1 MPTILILDDEPDFAS
16 SAAELA
22 RLAGYDVHLA
32 QSVAQ
37 ARELLRGPCMDLMLL
52 DLTLPDGSA
61 LDLIDQVDLSRH
73 GRVVIV
79 TGNPTIESAARAVS
93 SPVVEYLIKPLRP
106 SRFERLLREVARR
119 GEERGSEPAGLDSL
133 LGDSPAMTDLR
144 QVLQRVAPSDAT
156 VLLSGESGTGKEV
169 VARAIHVLSGRTGD
183 FVAVN
188 CGAIAPDLLA
198 SQLFGHERGSFT
210 GAGQRHAG
218 FFEQAAGGTLFLDE
232 IGEMPKALQV
242 YLLRVLETGQVRR
255 VGGSQLIDTPVRVV
269 AATNREPLAAVSE
282 GVLREDLYYRL
293 ADFPITLAPLR
304 ARGGDVVLLA
314 RMFIERLNVAY
325 GASKRLDTRCVP
337 DLMRH
342 GWPGNVRELRSAVQ
356 RAYLLERSSEV
367 AVRPGNGMRTV
378 WAETDTSI
386 TFAVGTTFAE
396 MERRMLLK
404 TLAWCDND
412 KTATA
417 RALGISVRTVH
428 NQLAR
433 LHAERHGVSAARDDA
448 AA

>member
-325 GASKRLDTRCVP
+325 GASKRLDTRCIP